1 MAEGR
6 DKEEGVKEYKYIF
19 FDLDGTVT
27 DPGLGITN
35 SVMYALKGFGI
46 EETDRT
52 KLYRF
57 IGPPL
62 ADSMDLPGRR
72 LSVGSICTGNITG
85 TGAFLKIESTT
96 AWKRC
101 WAL

>member
-1 MAEGR
+1 MAEDR

-52 KLYRF
+52 KLY
-57 IGPPL
+57 
-62 ADSMDLPGRR
+62 LPGRR